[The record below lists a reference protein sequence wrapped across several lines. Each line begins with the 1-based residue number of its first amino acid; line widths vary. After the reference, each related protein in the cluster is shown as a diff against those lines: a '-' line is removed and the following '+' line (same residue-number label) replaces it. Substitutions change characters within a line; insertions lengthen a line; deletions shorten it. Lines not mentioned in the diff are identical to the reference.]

1 MIHNMFLTG
10 TPSAPVLIDDLGR
23 TCFLL
28 SSSFGLW
35 EPSRGVGLCAAGLGR
50 EEELFFKT

>member
-10 TPSAPVLIDDLGR
+10 TPSAPVLVDDLRR
-23 TCFLL
+23 TYFLL

-50 EEELFFKT
+50 EEE